1 MVFGEIVE
9 PSTRALIDDD
19 YEEYP
24 DYVKPDLNW
33 IGDVKVPS
41 DLNTVI
47 FVEGSKV
54 LNLFRSLI
62 LASQKPY
69 CNLESGSIQVY
80 KLSNGKY
87 IVTYI
92 QKDITTGEIVEELV
106 EWLKVAK
113 NIYAVTCEPI
123 AAYQN
128 LDLSE
133 KPENLIRVLSTEN
146 AGDVFNCKKLES
158 PNLVLGLGAEV
169 LSFSSHTGL
178 KSTLFVV
185 YMDNSPLDS
194 INTHS
199 VIQLM
204 KSLDLPVK
212 LAVSKLNPSPSNLY
226 L

>member
-41 DLNTVI
+41 DLNTLI

-92 QKDITTGEIVEELV
+92 QKDITTGEVCI
-106 EWLKVAK
+106 K
-113 NIYAVTCEPI
+113 
-123 AAYQN
+123 
-128 LDLSE
+128 
-133 KPENLIRVLSTEN
+133 LI
-146 AGDVFNCKKLES
+146 KK
-158 PNLVLGLGAEV
+158 
-169 LSFSSHTGL
+169 
-178 KSTLFVV
+178 KSLFVIMFV
-185 YMDNSPLDS
+185 DS
-194 INTHS
+194 
-199 VIQLM
+199 
-204 KSLDLPVK
+204 
-212 LAVSKLNPSPSNLY
+212 
-226 L
+226 